1 MKTNSWLV
9 LAMALTSPCLQAQL
23 LTPVTLDTPTAIEAG
38 PHHRVWQR
46 VVSDGLGNFLT
57 NSFTE
62 PATGLNYLNSA
73 TGKWEES
80 QPQFQITKDGYALA
94 DKTQHKLIVS
104 ANLNTAVA
112 VDLQSPEL
120 RFQNRVLGLS
130 YFDPLSGNSV
140 LLAEVKDC
148 VGQLVAPNQ
157 IIWPD
162 AFTDFRADYRLTL
175 RRDGVEADVILRE
188 QPPSPELFGLSAQTA
203 QLQVLTEFL
212 NAPTPKVA
220 TAAVPAGTNGVP
232 NSFLVGP
239 NLADEQLS
247 FGSLA
252 FERGRAFS
260 LDESASA
267 GDGLSEPEAPVGKSW
282 QKLQGPNGELRDFLI
297 ESVNYF
303 SISPQLALLPQP
315 ANRQASNHKPK
326 TRRVAMST
334 RELPAVPPGRRAK
347 KAFTVALARSFEPGF
362 AIDYNLVSSATNQTF
377 NSDTTYY
384 VK

>member
-1 MKTNSWLV
+1 MKTRL
-9 LAMALTSPCLQAQL
+9 LLTMALYPWLTQAQVSFTN
-23 LTPVTLDTPTAIEAG
+23 TPIASLDTPHVVVETG

-46 VVSDGLGNFLT
+46 VVSDEFGHFLT

-62 PATGLNYLNSA
+62 LATGLNYFNQA
-73 TGKWEES
+73 TGTWEES
-80 QPQFQITKDGYALA
+80 QPQFQITEDGYALA

-112 VDLQSPEL
+112 VDLQSTEQ
-120 RFQNRVLGLS
+120 RFQNHVLGLS
-130 YFDPLSGNSV
+130 YFDPVSGKSA

-157 IIWPD
+157 IVWPD

-212 NAPTPKVA
+212 NPPTPKAA
-220 TAAVPAGTNGVP
+220 TPAVPASTNGVL

-247 FGSLA
+247 FGSMT

-303 SISPQLALLPQP
+303 SISPQLERFPQP

-326 TRRVAMST
+326 SRRW
-334 RELPAVPPGRRAK
+334 P
-347 KAFTVALARSFEPGF
+347 
-362 AIDYNLVSSATNQTF
+362 
-377 NSDTTYY
+377 
-384 VK
+384 

>member
-1 MKTNSWLV
+1 MIELFK
-9 LAMALTSPCLQAQL
+9 PGHRQL
-23 LTPVTLDTPTAIEAG
+23 D
-38 PHHRVWQR
+38 
-46 VVSDGLGNFLT
+46 
-57 NSFTE
+57 
-62 PATGLNYLNSA
+62 
-73 TGKWEES
+73 ES
-80 QPQFQITKDGYALA
+80 QPKFQITKDGYALA
-94 DKTQHKLIVS
+94 DKTQLKLIVS

-112 VDLQSPEL
+112 VDLQSAEH
-120 RFQNRVLGLS
+120 RFQNHVLGLS
-130 YFDPLSGNSV
+130 YFDPVSGNSV

-212 NAPTPKVA
+212 NAPTPKAA
-220 TAAVPAGTNGVP
+220 TATVPASTNEVP

-239 NLADEQLS
+239 NLTDEQLS
-247 FGSLA
+247 FGTTA

-260 LDESASA
+260 LDESESA

-303 SISPQLALLPQP
+303 SIAHGWSACL
-315 ANRQASNHKPK
+315 NR
-326 TRRVAMST
+326 RI
-334 RELPAVPPGRRAK
+334 GR
-347 KAFTVALARSFEPGF
+347 P
-362 AIDYNLVSSATNQTF
+362 
-377 NSDTTYY
+377 
-384 VK
+384 

>member
-23 LTPVTLDTPTAIEAG
+23 LTPVTLGTPTAVEAG

-46 VVSDGLGNFLT
+46 VVSDGLGHFLT
-57 NSFTE
+57 NSLTE
-62 PATGLNYLNSA
+62 LATGLNYFNQA
-73 TGKWEES
+73 TGTWEES
-80 QPQFQITKDGYALA
+80 QPQFQNTKDGYALA
-94 DKTQHKLIVS
+94 DKTQLKLIVS

-188 QPPSPELFGLSAQTA
+188 QPPSPEL
-203 QLQVLTEFL
+203 
-212 NAPTPKVA
+212 
-220 TAAVPAGTNGVP
+220 
-232 NSFLVGP
+232 
-239 NLADEQLS
+239 EQ
-247 FGSLA
+247 
-252 FERGRAFS
+252 
-260 LDESASA
+260 
-267 GDGLSEPEAPVGKSW
+267 
-282 QKLQGPNGELRDFLI
+282 
-297 ESVNYF
+297 
-303 SISPQLALLPQP
+303 
-315 ANRQASNHKPK
+315 
-326 TRRVAMST
+326 RRSQHQCC
-334 RELPAVPPGRRAK
+334 R
-347 KAFTVALARSFEPGF
+347 F
-362 AIDYNLVSSATNQTF
+362 
-377 NSDTTYY
+377 
-384 VK
+384 